1 MTTTAAA
8 TSHTPPALITHCTAS
23 IRGRQD
29 GDISVCHARTSDARI
44 AITFSGV
51 LMVIYS
57 CQAAQGLLEAFAAA
71 GGHISTVP
79 REIPA
84 PPADLPA
91 PDTRVATSIE
101 WTRRPRYAVVAQ
113 TGRNKL
119 GSAQLHWIDLYTG
132 PITWQIRDQIAL
144 QSTMALLTQVHQTAI
159 AVFLD
164 GDQYAA
170 DPTAPNYR
178 PGPTPTP
185 TKRPR
190 RAARRAAAR
199 ATA

>member
-1 MTTTAAA
+1 MTASTAA
-8 TSHTPPALITHCTAS
+8 TTHVPPALITHCVAS
-23 IRGRQD
+23 VRGRQD
-29 GDISVCHARTSDARI
+29 GDISVCHARTADARI

-71 GGHISTVP
+71 GGHIAAVP
-79 REIPA
+79 HEIP
-84 PPADLPA
+84 PPRGNLPDT
-91 PDTRVATSIE
+91 DTRVALSIE

-113 TGRNKL
+113 SARNKL
-119 GSAQLHWIDLYTG
+119 NTGQVHWIDLYTG
-132 PITWQIRDQIAL
+132 PITWQIRDQV
-144 QSTMALLTQVHQTAI
+144 ALLSTLRLLNRVHQTAI

-170 DPTAPNYR
+170 DPTSPDYR
-178 PGPTPTP
+178 T
-185 TKRPR
+185 
-190 RAARRAAAR
+190 

>member
-29 GDISVCHARTSDARI
+29 GDITVCHARTSDARI
-44 AITFSGV
+44 AITFGGV

-57 CQAAQGLLEAFAAA
+57 AQAAQGLLEAFAAA
-71 GGHISTVP
+71 GGHITTVP
-79 REIPA
+79 REIQLPA
-84 PPADLPA
+84 TDLPV
-91 PDTRVATSIE
+91 PDTRVNLSIE
-101 WTRRPRYAVVAQ
+101 WTRRPRYAVTAQ
-113 TGRNKL
+113 TGRSKL
-119 GSAQLHWIDLYTG
+119 GTAVHWIDLYTG

-144 QSTMALLTQVHQTAI
+144 LSTMRLLTQVHQTAI
-159 AVFLD
+159 AVFDD

-170 DPTAPNYR
+170 DPTSPNYR
-178 PGPTPTP
+178 PGPTVSPATP
-185 TKRPR
+185 
-190 RAARRAAAR
+190 ARRARRNAQR

>member
-1 MTTTAAA
+1 MTTTAA

-29 GDISVCHARTSDARI
+29 VDITVCHARTSDARI

-71 GGHISTVP
+71 GGHIATVP
-79 REIPA
+79 REIPT

-91 PDTRVATSIE
+91 PDTRVALSIE
-101 WTRRPRYAVVAQ
+101 WTRRPRYAVTAQ
-113 TGRNKL
+113 TGRNQL
-119 GSAQLHWIDLYTG
+119 GTTLHWIDLYTG

-144 QSTMALLTQVHQTAI
+144 LSTMRLLTQVHQTAI
-159 AVFLD
+159 AVFDD
-164 GDQYAA
+164 GKLYAA
-170 DPTAPNYR
+170 DPTSPDYH
-178 PGPTPTP
+178 PGPAVVA
-185 TKRPR
+185 KPR
-190 RAARRAAAR
+190 ARRAQRRSTDR